1 MVFLSVFAATWNQ
14 VLFEPLKTAHYV
26 TLEFTEDFI
35 RQIVQRERRSIL
47 QLYEYCFPF
56 MLRRLS
62 RLSLHKEEQMSIV
75 NVAFLKAIERIETF
89 DRNKDFAA
97 WISTIVKN
105 EFIDQYRKKQ
115 KNKKLFKDIDFEKEF
130 QASDISDVILQGEDA
145 SKLLFHF
152 VDALPE
158 STRIVFNLFV
168 IEDMSREEIA
178 AALNV
183 NYDTV
188 KWHILKAR
196 KIIAVQLEKTTL

>member
-1 MVFLSVFAATWNQ
+1 MVFFSVFAATWNQ
-14 VLFEPLKTAHYV
+14 VLFEPLKTAYFV
-26 TLEFTEDFI
+26 TLEFTEEFI
-35 RQIVQRERRSIL
+35 RQIAQRDRRSIL
-47 QLYEYCFPF
+47 LLYEYAYPF

-89 DRNKDFAA
+89 DRNKDFPA
-97 WISTIVKN
+97 WIRTIVKN

-115 KNKKLFKDIDFEKEF
+115 KDNKLFKDIDFEKEF
-130 QASDISDVILQGEDA
+130 QASDISDLILQGEDA
-145 SKLLFHF
+145 TKLLFSL
-152 VDALPE
+152 VDSLPE

-178 AALNV
+178 VALGL

>member
-1 MVFLSVFAATWNQ
+1 VFAATWNQ
-14 VLFEPLKTAHYV
+14 VLFEPLKTAYFV
-26 TLEFTEDFI
+26 TLEFTEEFI
-35 RQIVQRERRSIL
+35 RQIAQRDRRSIL
-47 QLYEYCFPF
+47 LLYEYAYPF

-89 DRNKDFAA
+89 DRNKDFPA
-97 WISTIVKN
+97 WIRTIVKN

-115 KNKKLFKDIDFEKEF
+115 KDNKLFKDIDFEKEF
-130 QASDISDVILQGEDA
+130 QASDISDLILQGEDA
-145 SKLLFHF
+145 TKLLFSL
-152 VDALPE
+152 VDSLPE

-178 AALNV
+178 VALGL

>member
-1 MVFLSVFAATWNQ
+1 MFPTTWNQ
-14 VLFEPLKTAHYV
+14 VLFEPLKTGYYII
-26 TLEFTEDFI
+26 LNFTEDFI
-35 RQIVQRERRSIL
+35 RQIVQRDRRSIL
-47 QLYEYCFPF
+47 LLYEFAYPF

-115 KNKKLFKDIDFEKEF
+115 KDNKLFKDIDFEKEF
-130 QASDISDVILQGEDA
+130 QASENSDLILQVEDA
-145 SKLLFHF
+145 SKLLFQF

-158 STRIVFNLFV
+158 ATRIVFNLFV

-178 AALNV
+178 TALDL

>member
-1 MVFLSVFAATWNQ
+1 
-14 VLFEPLKTAHYV
+14 
-26 TLEFTEDFI
+26 
-35 RQIVQRERRSIL
+35 
-47 QLYEYCFPF
+47 

-89 DRNKDFAA
+89 DCSKDFSA

-115 KNKKLFKDIDFEKEF
+115 KDKRRFKDLDFEKEI
-130 QASDISDVILQGEDA
+130 QASDISDLILQGEDA
-145 SKLLFHF
+145 TKLLFSL
-152 VDALPE
+152 VDSLPE

-178 AALNV
+178 VALGL

>member
-1 MVFLSVFAATWNQ
+1 MN
-14 VLFEPLKTAHYV
+14 
-26 TLEFTEDFI
+26 FTEDFI
-35 RQIVQRERRSIL
+35 RQIVQRDRRSIL
-47 QLYEYCFPF
+47 LLYEYAFPF
-56 MLRRLS
+56 MMRRLS

-89 DRNKDFAA
+89 DPDRDFSA

-105 EFIDQYRKKQ
+105 EFIDHYRKKQ
-115 KNKKLFKDIDFEKEF
+115 KEKNLFKDIDFEKEI
-130 QASDISDVILQGEDA
+130 QASENSDLILQVEDA
-145 SKLLFHF
+145 SKLLFQF

-178 AALNV
+178 AALDL

>member
-1 MVFLSVFAATWNQ
+1 MFAATWNQ
-14 VLFEPLKTAHYV
+14 VLFEPLKTAYFV
-26 TLEFTEDFI
+26 TLEFTEEFI
-35 RQIVQRERRSIL
+35 RQIAQRDRRSIL
-47 QLYEYCFPF
+47 LLYEYAYPF

-89 DRNKDFAA
+89 DRNKDFPA
-97 WISTIVKN
+97 WIRTIVKN

-115 KNKKLFKDIDFEKEF
+115 KDNKLFKDIDFEKEF
-130 QASDISDVILQGEDA
+130 QASDISDLILQGEDA
-145 SKLLFHF
+145 TKLLFSL
-152 VDALPE
+152 VDSLPE

-178 AALNV
+178 VALGL

>member
-1 MVFLSVFAATWNQ
+1 MN
-14 VLFEPLKTAHYV
+14 
-26 TLEFTEDFI
+26 FTKDFI
-35 RQIVQRERRSIL
+35 RQIVQRDRRSIL
-47 QLYEYCFPF
+47 LLYEYAYPF
-56 MLRRLS
+56 MMRRLS

-89 DRNKDFAA
+89 DCSKDFSA

-115 KNKKLFKDIDFEKEF
+115 KDKRRFKDLDFEKEI
-130 QASDISDVILQGEDA
+130 QASDISDLILQGEDA
-145 SKLLFHF
+145 TKLLFSL
-152 VDALPE
+152 VDSLPE

-178 AALNV
+178 TALDL

>member
-1 MVFLSVFAATWNQ
+1 MFPTTWNQ
-14 VLFEPLKTAHYV
+14 VLFESLKTGYYI
-26 TLEFTEDFI
+26 TLNFTEDFI
-35 RQIVQRERRSIL
+35 RQIVQRDRRSIL
-47 QLYEYCFPF
+47 LLYEYCYPF

-115 KNKKLFKDIDFEKEF
+115 KNNKLFKDIDFEKEF

-145 SKLLFHF
+145 SKLLFQF

-178 AALNV
+178 TALDL